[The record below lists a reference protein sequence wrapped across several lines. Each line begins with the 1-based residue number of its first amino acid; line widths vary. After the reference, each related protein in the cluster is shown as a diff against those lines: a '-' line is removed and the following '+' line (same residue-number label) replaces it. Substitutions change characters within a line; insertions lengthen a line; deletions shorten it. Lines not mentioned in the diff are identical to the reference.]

1 VSSESERDTTAAAA
15 VWTDAHD
22 AWAYRAPED
31 VSAYRVPE
39 GGAAPLGGMRFGVK
53 DIIDVAGMPTGLGL
67 SDRPAR
73 VAERD
78 AFCVAVLRAAGAVP
92 VGKTHTTALASVDP
106 AVTRNPADARL
117 TPGGSSAGSAAAV
130 AAGDVPFALGTQTLG
145 SIVRPAA
152 YCGVVGFKPSYGRIP
167 LAGINPYAPSFD
179 TVGVIARDVATVTA
193 VAETLLP
200 LGTGRAASRSDD
212 GSPGAGSPDDGS
224 LDDRS
229 FGAAALDGGVPL
241 DTLASLGNAVPLRLA
256 YAGDALG
263 ERFATA
269 TLRALTGW
277 VETIPATVATV
288 ERVTLTALAPMLPV
302 IDTILPFEAHASL
315 RSHRAGG
322 PLPPGIDAL
331 IERGSRIGFAAYRAA
346 LLERERLR
354 ALVLAEIA
362 GFDALLL
369 PLADEAPPRAT
380 TGDPSPQGPW
390 TAWGCPAATL
400 PVTRSA
406 AGLPLSI
413 GIVAAPG
420 ADERVL
426 TALARL
432 SAPGGGGS

>member
-1 VSSESERDTTAAAA
+1 MTTA
-15 VWTDAHD
+15 DEHD
-22 AWAYRAPED
+22 AWAYRAPD
-31 VSAYRVPE
+31 DAPPE
-39 GGAAPLGGMRFGVK
+39 PAGGETGGAAGPLAGVRFGVK

-67 SDRPAR
+67 NDRPAR
-73 VAERD
+73 IAERD

-200 LGTGRAASRSDD
+200 LGTRDGAVSRKDD
-212 GSPGAGSPDDGS
+212 GSPSDGSPDDS
-224 LDDRS
+224 S

-263 ERFATA
+263 ERFAAA

-277 VETIPATVATV
+277 VETVPATVATV

-354 ALVLAEIA
+354 ALMLTEIA

-420 ADERVL
+420 ADDRVL
-426 TALARL
+426 AALARL
-432 SAPGGGGS
+432 EAKRPT

>member
-1 VSSESERDTTAAAA
+1 MRPDE
-15 VWTDAHD
+15 HD
-22 AWAYRAPED
+22 AWVYRAPED
-31 VSAYRVPE
+31 ALAR
-39 GGAAPLGGMRFGVK
+39 GAEAVLDANAGPLAGMRFGVK
-53 DIIDVAGMPTGLGL
+53 DVIDVAGMPTGLGL
-67 SDRPAR
+67 SDRPGR

-106 AVTRNPADARL
+106 APTRNPADARL

-167 LAGINPYAPSFD
+167 LVGVNPYAPSFD

-193 VAETLLP
+193 VVRTLLP
-200 LGTGRAASRSDD
+200 LVPHDD
-212 GSPGAGSPDDGS
+212 RVALDDSGS
-224 LDDRS
+224 LDG
-229 FGAAALDGGVPL
+229 GAPL
-241 DTLASLGNAVPLRLA
+241 SHTVPLRLA

-263 ERFATA
+263 ERFAAA
-269 TLRALTGW
+269 TLRALAAW
-277 VETIPATVATV
+277 VNAVPVTVATV
-288 ERVTLTALAPMLPV
+288 ERVTLTALGPMLPV
-302 IDTILPFEAHASL
+302 VDTILPFEAHASL
-315 RSHRAGG
+315 RSHRAQGS
-322 PLPPGIDAL
+322 LPAGVDAL
-331 IERGSRIGFAAYRAA
+331 IERGARIAFADYHAA

-354 ALVLAEIA
+354 ALVLAEIG

-380 TGDPSPQGPW
+380 TGDPSPQAPW

-400 PVTRSA
+400 PVARSA

-426 TALARL
+426 AALARL
-432 SAPGGGGS
+432 SAPAGGGS

>member
-1 VSSESERDTTAAAA
+1 MSPDREREETAAAA
-15 VWTDAHD
+15 AGWTDAHD
-22 AWAYRAPED
+22 AWAYRAPEEALAP
-31 VSAYRVPE
+31 VAPGEPRSANL
-39 GGAAPLGGMRFGVK
+39 PLAGVRFGVK

-67 SDRPAR
+67 NDRPAR

-78 AFCVAVLRAAGAVP
+78 AFCVALLRAAGAVP
-92 VGKTHTTALASVDP
+92 AGKTHTTALASVDP

-167 LAGINPYAPSFD
+167 LVGISPYAPSFD
-179 TVGVIARDVATVTA
+179 TVGIIARDVATVTA
-193 VAETLLP
+193 VAHTLLP
-200 LGTGRAASRSDD
+200 LVQHDD
-212 GSPGAGSPDDGS
+212 RIALDDSGS
-224 LDDRS
+224 LDG
-229 FGAAALDGGVPL
+229 GAPL
-241 DTLASLGNAVPLRLA
+241 VNTAPLRLA

-263 ERFATA
+263 ERFAA
-269 TLRALTGW
+269 AVLRALASW
-277 VETIPATVATV
+277 VEAIPASVASV
-288 ERVTLTALAPMLPV
+288 ERIALTALAPMLPV
-302 IDTILPFEAHASL
+302 VDTILPFEAHASL
-315 RSHRAGG
+315 RSHRDGG
-322 PLPPGIDAL
+322 ALPPGIDAL
-331 IERGSRIGFAAYRAA
+331 IERGSAIGFADYHAA
-346 LLERERLR
+346 LHERERLR

-362 GFDALLL
+362 GYDAVLL
-369 PLADEAPPRAT
+369 PLAGEAPARAT
-380 TGDPSPQGPW
+380 TGDAQPQGPW

-426 TALARL
+426 AALALLEGTR
-432 SAPGGGGS
+432 SA